1 MNKVEEA
8 KNAEDKKG
16 VIATVKVD
24 MNSILERTKEF
35 GKEFE
40 ELCNKY
46 GLVPDMAKDDETND
60 IFFVVSVRDLINKE
74 DMDIQVKAGE

>member
-1 MNKVEEA
+1 MKE
-8 KNAEDKKG
+8 KNKKG
-16 VIATVKVD
+16 TIATVKVD
-24 MNSILERTKEF
+24 IKTILERTKEF

-60 IFFVVSVRDLINKE
+60 IFFVVSVKSFINKE
-74 DMDIQVKAGE
+74 DIKMNIEK

>member
-1 MNKVEEA
+1 MKE
-8 KNAEDKKG
+8 KNKKG
-16 VIATVKVD
+16 ITATVKVD
-24 MNSILERTKEF
+24 IKTILERTKEF

-60 IFFVVSVRDLINKE
+60 VFFVVSVKSFINKE
-74 DMDIQVKAGE
+74 DIKMNIEK

>member
-8 KNAEDKKG
+8 KNAENKNG
-16 VIATVKVD
+16 VMTTVKVD
-24 MNSILERTKEF
+24 IKTILERTKEF

-60 IFFVVSVRDLINKE
+60 IFFVVSVRDLIDEK
-74 DMDIQVKAGE
+74 DIDVQIKAGE

>member
-1 MNKVEEA
+1 MKE
-8 KNAEDKKG
+8 KNKKG
-16 VIATVKVD
+16 ITATINVD
-24 MNSILERTKEF
+24 IKTILERTKEF

-60 IFFVVSVRDLINKE
+60 IFFVVSVKSFINKE
-74 DMDIQVKAGE
+74 DIKMNIEK

>member
-1 MNKVEEA
+1 MNKVEDA
-8 KNAEDKKG
+8 KNG
-16 VIATVKVD
+16 VMTTVKVD
-24 MNSILERTKEF
+24 IKSILERTKEF

-60 IFFVVSVRDLINKE
+60 IFFVVSVRDLIDEK
-74 DMDIQVKAGE
+74 DIDVQIKAGE

>member
-1 MNKVEEA
+1 MKE
-8 KNAEDKKG
+8 KNKKG

-24 MNSILERTKEF
+24 IKTILERTKEF

-46 GLVPDMAKDDETND
+46 GLVPDMAKDNETND
-60 IFFVVSVRDLINKE
+60 IFFIVSVKDLINEE
-74 DMDIQVKAGE
+74 DIKLKIGK

>member
-1 MNKVEEA
+1 MKE
-8 KNAEDKKG
+8 KDKKG
-16 VIATVKVD
+16 AIATVKVD
-24 MNSILERTKEF
+24 IKTILERTKEF

-60 IFFVVSVRDLINKE
+60 IYFIVSVKDLINEK
-74 DMDIQVKAGE
+74 DIKMNIGK

>member
-1 MNKVEEA
+1 MAKKVNE
-8 KNAEDKKG
+8 NAMA
-16 VIATVKVD
+16 IVKVD
-24 MNSILERTKEF
+24 INSILERTKEF

-60 IFFVVSVRDLINKE
+60 IFFVVSVKDLIDEK
-74 DMDIQVKAGE
+74 DIDINVKVGE